1 MPATLHSA
9 MSKLLDSVPGL
20 ASKVMSP
27 ATRDARARD
36 TYENL
41 GAEVVIA
48 GWPRALAVC
57 RSRWLSGRGRTVWR
71 PLHVSDAPLDL
82 ERLEQVVDVV
92 RVRRD
97 DLAPRA
103 ILGHRGYQGVENVGR

>member
-1 MPATLHSA
+1 MSKRSGTRHRVQASPRTTSCSASRALSTYPALWTLPVSLPATLHSA

-48 GWPRALAVC
+48 G
-57 RSRWLSGRGRTVWR
+57 
-71 PLHVSDAPLDL
+71 
-82 ERLEQVVDVV
+82 
-92 RVRRD
+92 
-97 DLAPRA
+97 
-103 ILGHRGYQGVENVGR
+103 